1 MALISP
7 GVEVNVLDES
17 VYVPG
22 RAATIPVIFIAT
34 ASEKF
39 QQDGVTPALG
49 TYESGVLRV
58 VTSTKQAL
66 ELYGVPK
73 FYTSADGLPHHGDAR
88 NEYGLDALLKYL
100 EVGNRAYVI
109 RANVNNN
116 DSYVDIKAMWQRKV
130 ADSADLLSVLV
141 EDYISAYNDANQLF
155 PSDPDYKQTV
165 TAAELT
171 TLVAEAMSSVYS
183 NSSFSSDQFFV
194 DFDYDHTVNQ
204 AGYQDVIFDT
214 TGGFLQPTDITGLD
228 LEARYSAA
236 ISVTSGTG
244 TAVHVVSIL
253 GSQAITFGA
262 LIAQLNTTL
271 GAAGTARFVGGRLR
285 IESSLLG
292 ATSAVDIVQ
301 DGATSGS
308 LPLFSNLAL
317 YQRLAT
323 PIAGSGPNPLIVY
336 DDSFTTIVGTYDGL
350 QALIND
356 WHSGSVII
364 DEFTPNE
371 AEGLLLAAAAD
382 FDNTKE
388 FRATTALGSNDT
400 ERRAKIVEALQAAIN
415 SPNSDARAEDLEYN
429 VAIAPGYFECADELL
444 RLSTDML
451 EEVFV
456 IGETP
461 FDKPPTGPN
470 GINTW
475 ARTPAKATSPNIAY
489 YYGHGIS
496 SNIDGKNI
504 MTTAGS
510 SALRVYAYN
519 DANAELW
526 FAPAGATRGRC
537 EFLTDV
543 GYVSGALGGPTTF
556 VSAYLNTGER
566 DELYE
571 APKNINPITFIPGRG
586 ILVLGQ
592 KTTSPI
598 TSALDRV
605 NVSRLVKFM
614 KRQIRKA
621 LFAFLFEPNDD
632 ITRKNVKYAVD
643 NFCLDLVNRRA
654 LYDFATIVD
663 DTNNTPQNVDNN
675 ELLVDLAIKP
685 TKVVEFI
692 YTTIRIV
699 NTGTDIGTGRTIT
712 VGQ

>member
-7 GVEVNVLDES
+7 GVQVNILDQS

-22 RAATIPVIFIAT
+22 RASTVPIIFIAT
-34 ASEKF
+34 AAEKF
-39 QQDGVTPALG
+39 QEDGVTPALG
-49 TYESGVLRV
+49 TYEHGVLRV
-58 VTSTKQAL
+58 VTSTRQAL

-116 DSYVDIKAMWQRKV
+116 DSYVDIKALWQRKV
-130 ADSADLLSVLV
+130 ADAADLLNVLV
-141 EDYISAYNDANQLF
+141 ADFIAAYNDANTYF
-155 PSDPDYKQTV
+155 PSDPDYKETV
-165 TAAELT
+165 TDTELT
-171 TLVAEAMSSVYS
+171 TLVAEAMSSVYAV
-183 NSSFSSDQFFV
+183 SSFSTDQFFV
-194 DFDYDHTVNQ
+194 DFDYDHTITH

-214 TGGFLQPTDITGLD
+214 SGGFLAPSDITGLD
-228 LEARYSAA
+228 LESTYSALV
-236 ISVTSGTG
+236 SVTSGSGNHQITVTTTG
-244 TAVHVVSIL
+244 AQSVTFAQLISRINTAL
-253 GSQAITFGA
+253 GS
-262 LIAQLNTTL
+262 N
-271 GAAGTARFVGGRLR
+271 GTCGFVGGRLR
-285 IESSLLG
+285 ITSSMSS
-292 ATSAVDIVQ
+292 ATSEVEVVQ
-301 DGATSGS
+301 DGLSGS
-308 LPLFSNLAL
+308 LPLFSNLNL

-323 PIAGSGPNPLIVY
+323 PIHGTGANPLIVY
-336 DDSFTTIVGTYDGL
+336 DNSFTTIVGTYDGL
-350 QALIND
+350 QGLITD
-356 WHSGSVII
+356 WNSGSII
-364 DEFTPNE
+364 VDQFTPDE

-388 FRATTALGSNDT
+388 FRNDSALGTNDAD
-400 ERRAKIVEALQAAIN
+400 RRAKIVAALQGQIN
-415 SPNSDARAEDLEYN
+415 NPNNGARADDLEYN
-429 VAIAPGYFECADELL
+429 LAIAPGYFECGDELL

-461 FDKPPTGPN
+461 FDKPPVGPE

-475 ARTPAKATSPNIAY
+475 ARTPARATSPNIAY

-510 SALRVYAYN
+510 TALRVYAYN
-519 DANAELW
+519 DAEAELW
-526 FAPAGATRGRC
+526 FAPAGTSRGRC
-537 EFLTDV
+537 EHLVDV

-556 VSAYLNTGER
+556 VSAYLDNGQR
-566 DELYE
+566 DELY
-571 APKNINPITFIPGRG
+571 AFPKNINPITFIPGRG

-598 TSALDRV
+598 TSAMDRV

-614 KRQIRKA
+614 KREIRKA
-621 LFAFLFEPNDD
+621 LFAFLFEPNDT
-632 ITRKNVKYAVD
+632 ITRNQVKYTVD

-654 LYDFATIVD
+654 LYDFASIVD
-663 DTNNTPQNVDNN
+663 LTNNLPQNIDNN

-699 NTGTDIGTGRTIT
+699 NTGTDIGTGRGIT

>member
-7 GVEVNVLDES
+7 GVEVNIVDES
-17 VYVPG
+17 VYIPG
-22 RAATIPVIFIAT
+22 RAATVPIIFIAT
-34 ASEKF
+34 AAEKT
-39 QQDGVTPALG
+39 QEDGVTPALG
-49 TYESGVLRV
+49 TYESNVLRV

-130 ADSADLLSVLV
+130 ADAADLLNVLV
-141 EDYISAYNDANQLF
+141 EDYIAAYNNANQLF
-155 PSDPDYKQTV
+155 PSDPDFKQTV

-171 TLVAEAMSSVYS
+171 DLVAEAMAPVYAS
-183 NSSFSSDQFFV
+183 SSFSSDQFFV
-194 DFDYDHTVNQ
+194 DFDYDHTINQ
-204 AGYQDVIFDT
+204 AGYQDVIFDAS
-214 TGGFLQPTDITGLD
+214 GGFLTPSDITGLE
-228 LEARYSAA
+228 LETRYSAA

-244 TAVHVVSIL
+244 TNVFTVSLL
-253 GSQAITFGA
+253 GSEAVTFGA
-262 LIAQLNTTL
+262 LIAKINDTL
-271 GAAGTARFVGGRLR
+271 GAAGTAAFVGGRLR
-285 IESSLLG
+285 IESSLAG

-308 LPLFSNLAL
+308 LPLFANLAL
-317 YQRLAT
+317 YQRLAA
-323 PIAGSGPNPLIVY
+323 PIHGQGPNPLIVY

-356 WHSGSVII
+356 WHSGSIVI
-364 DEFTPNE
+364 DEFTPDE

-388 FRATTALGSNDT
+388 FRADTSIGTNDA
-400 ERRAKIVEALQAAIN
+400 ERRAKIVEALQATIN
-415 SPNSDARAEDLEYN
+415 SPNNGARGEDLEYN
-429 VAIAPGYFECADELL
+429 LAIAPGYFECADELL

-475 ARTPAKATSPNIAY
+475 ARTPARATSPNIAY

-519 DANAELW
+519 DAEAELW
-526 FAPAGATRGRC
+526 FAPAGTSRGRC

-543 GYVSGALGGPTTF
+543 GYVTGALGGPTTF
-556 VSAYLNTGER
+556 TSAYLNTGER

-598 TSALDRV
+598 TSAMDRV

-614 KRQIRKA
+614 KREIRKA
-621 LFAFLFEPNDD
+621 LFAYLFEPNDD

-699 NTGTDIGTGRTIT
+699 NTGTDIGTGRAIT

>member
-7 GVEVNVLDES
+7 GVEVNIVDES
-17 VYVPG
+17 VYIPG
-22 RAATIPVIFIAT
+22 RAATVPIIFIAT
-34 ASEKF
+34 AAEKM
-39 QQDGVTPALG
+39 QEDGMTPALG
-49 TYESGVLRV
+49 TYESNVLRV

-73 FYTSADGLPHHGDAR
+73 FYTSADGLAHHGDAR

-109 RANVNNN
+109 RANINNN

-141 EDYISAYNDANQLF
+141 TDYIDAYNNANQLF
-155 PSDPDYKQTV
+155 PSDPDYKVTV
-165 TAAELT
+165 TADELNDLIT
-171 TLVAEAMSSVYS
+171 EAMGEVYES
-183 NSSFSSDQFFV
+183 SSFSTDQFMV

-204 AGYQDVIFDT
+204 AGFQEVVFDT
-214 TGGFLQPTDITGLD
+214 SGGFLTPSDITGLESD
-228 LEARYSAA
+228 TRYSAA
-236 ISVTSGTG
+236 ISVTAASGTQ
-244 TAVHVVSIL
+244 VHTVSIL
-253 GSQAITFGA
+253 GSDAVTFGA
-262 LIAQLNTTL
+262 LISQINAVL
-271 GAAGTARFVGGRLR
+271 GVNGSAAFVGGRLR
-285 IESSLLG
+285 ITSSLAG

-301 DGATSGS
+301 DGATTGA
-308 LPLFSNLAL
+308 LPLFANLAL
-317 YQRLAT
+317 YRRLSA
-323 PIAGSGPNPLIVY
+323 PINGKGPTPLIVY

-350 QALIND
+350 QALLRN
-356 WHSGSVII
+356 WASGSVII
-364 DEFTPNE
+364 DEFTADE

-388 FRATTALGSNDT
+388 FRADTTIGSNDA
-400 ERRAKIVEALQAAIN
+400 ERRAKIVEALQATIN
-415 SPNSDARAEDLEYN
+415 SPNNGARGEDLEYN
-429 VAIAPGYFECADELL
+429 LAIAPGYFECADELL

-475 ARTPAKATSPNIAY
+475 ARTPARATSPNIAY

-519 DANAELW
+519 DAEAELW
-526 FAPAGATRGRC
+526 FAPAGTSRGRC

-556 VSAYLNTGER
+556 TPAYLNTGER
-566 DELYE
+566 DELY
-571 APKNINPITFIPGRG
+571 ASPKNINPITFIPGRG

-598 TSALDRV
+598 TSAMDRV

-614 KRQIRKA
+614 KREIRKA

-632 ITRKNVKYAVD
+632 ITRKSVKYAVD

-663 DTNNTPQNVDNN
+663 DTNNTPQNIDNN

-699 NTGTDIGTGRTIT
+699 NTGADIGTGRAIT

>member
-7 GVEVNVLDES
+7 GVEVNIVDES
-17 VYVPG
+17 VYIPG
-22 RAATIPVIFIAT
+22 RAATVPIIFIAT
-34 ASEKF
+34 AAEKF
-39 QQDGVTPALG
+39 QEDGVTPALG
-49 TYESGVLRV
+49 TYEHGVLRV
-58 VTSTKQAL
+58 VTGTKQAL

-116 DSYVDIKAMWQRKV
+116 DSYVDIKALWQRKI
-130 ADSADLLSVLV
+130 ADSADLLNVLV
-141 EDYISAYNDANQLF
+141 ADYIEAYNNANEIF
-155 PSDPDYKQTV
+155 PADPDYKQTV

-171 TLVAEAMSSVYS
+171 TLVAEAMASTYGT
-183 NSSFSSDQFFV
+183 SSFSSDQFFV
-194 DFDYDHTVNQ
+194 DFDYDHTINQ
-204 AGYQDVIFDT
+204 PGYQDVIFDT
-214 TGGFLQPTDITGLD
+214 SGGFLQPSDITGLD
-228 LEARYSAA
+228 PEVEYSAS
-236 ISVTSGTG
+236 ISVTSGSGTNTYLVAVTG
-244 TAVHVVSIL
+244 AQAV
-253 GSQAITFGA
+253 TFGA
-262 LIAQLNTTL
+262 LITRINTVL
-271 GAAGTARFVGGRLR
+271 GAAGSAAFIGGRLR
-285 IESSLLG
+285 ITSSLAG

-301 DGATSGS
+301 DGATTGS
-308 LPLFSNLAL
+308 LPLFSNLNL
-317 YQRLAT
+317 YQRLAA
-323 PIAGSGPNPLIVY
+323 PIHGQGPNPLIVY
-336 DDSFTTIVGTYDGL
+336 DDSFTTIVGGYDGL

-356 WHSGSVII
+356 WTSGSIII
-364 DEFTPNE
+364 DEFTPDE

-382 FDNTKE
+382 FDNTRE
-388 FRATTALGSNDT
+388 FRLDTALGSNDA
-400 ERRAKIVEALQAAIN
+400 ERRAKIVEALQAQIN
-415 SPNSDARAEDLEYN
+415 SPNNGSRAEDLEYN
-429 VAIAPGYFECADELL
+429 IAICPGYFECADELL
-444 RLSTDML
+444 RLSTSMM

-461 FDKPPTGPN
+461 FDKPPVGPN

-475 ARTPAKATSPNIAY
+475 ARTPARATSPNIAY
-489 YYGHGIS
+489 YYGHGLS
-496 SNIDGKNI
+496 SNIDGKEI

-510 SALRVYAYN
+510 TALRVYAYN
-519 DANAELW
+519 DAEAELW
-526 FAPAGATRGRC
+526 FAPAGTSRGRC
-537 EFLTDV
+537 EHLTDV

-556 VSAYLNTGER
+556 VSAFLDTGQR
-566 DELYE
+566 DELYA

-614 KRQIRKA
+614 KREIRKA
-621 LFAFLFEPNDD
+621 LFAYLFEPNDE
-632 ITRKNVKYAVD
+632 ITRNQVKYTVD

-654 LYDFATIVD
+654 LYDFASIVD
-663 DTNNTPQNVDNN
+663 LTNNLPQNIDNN

-699 NTGTDIGTGRTIT
+699 NTGTDIGTGRTIS

>member
-7 GVEVNVLDES
+7 GVEVNVRDES
-17 VYVPG
+17 VYVQG
-22 RAATIPVIFIAT
+22 RATTLPIIFIAT
-34 ASEKF
+34 AAEKF
-39 QQDGVTPALG
+39 QEDGVTPALG
-49 TYESGVLRV
+49 TYEHGVLRV
-58 VTSTKQAL
+58 VTSIREAL

-88 NEYGLDALLKYL
+88 NEYGLDALLKFL
-100 EVGNRAYVI
+100 EVGNRAYVV

-116 DSYVDIKAMWQRKV
+116 DNYVDIKALWQRKV
-130 ADSADLLSVLV
+130 ADAADLLNILV
-141 EDYISAYNDANQLF
+141 EDFIAAYNDANNLF

-171 TLVAEAMSSVYS
+171 DLVAEAMQSVYGT
-183 NSSFSSDQFFV
+183 SSFSSDQFFV

-204 AGYQDVIFDT
+204 PGYQDIIFDT
-214 TGGFLQPTDITGLD
+214 SGGFLQPTDITGL
-228 LEARYSAA
+228 EADATYTALVN
-236 ISVTSGTG
+236 VTAGSGTVPH
-244 TAVHVVSIL
+244 TISLL
-253 GSQAITFGA
+253 GSQAVTFA
-262 LIAQLNTTL
+262 QLIAAINTNL
-271 GAAGTARFVGGRLR
+271 GADGTCSFVGGRLR
-285 IESSLLG
+285 IESSLSG

-301 DGATSGS
+301 DGLSGS
-308 LPLFSNLAL
+308 LPLFASLNLFQTIA
-317 YQRLAT
+317 A

-350 QALIND
+350 QALINN
-356 WHSGSVII
+356 WNSGSIII
-364 DEFTPNE
+364 DEFTPDE

-388 FRATTALGSNDT
+388 FRADTSLGANDAQ
-400 ERRAKIVEALQAAIN
+400 RRAKIVAALQAQIN
-415 SPNSDARAEDLEYN
+415 SPNNGARAEDLEYN
-429 VAIAPGYFECADELL
+429 VAIAPGYFECASELL
-444 RLSTDML
+444 RLSSDML

-456 IGETP
+456 IGEAP
-461 FDKPPTGPN
+461 FDVPPTGPQ
-470 GINTW
+470 GMNTW
-475 ARTPAKATSPNIAY
+475 ARTPARATSPNIAY
-489 YYGHGIS
+489 YYGHGLS
-496 SNIDGKNI
+496 SNIDGATI
-504 MTTAGS
+504 MTTSGS
-510 SALRVYAYN
+510 TALRVYAYN

-526 FAPAGATRGRC
+526 FAPAGTTRGRC
-537 EFLTDV
+537 EHLEDV

-556 VSAYLNTGER
+556 VSAYLDTGQR
-566 DELYE
+566 DELYQF
-571 APKNINPITFIPGRG
+571 PKNINPVTFIPGRG

-614 KRQIRKA
+614 KREIRKA
-621 LFAFLFEPNDD
+621 LFAFLFEPNDT
-632 ITRKNVKYAVD
+632 ITRNQVKYTVD

-663 DTNNTPQNVDNN
+663 LTNNLPQNIDNN
-675 ELLVDLAIKP
+675 ELIVDLAIKP

-699 NTGTDIGTGRTIT
+699 GTGADIGTGRTIT